1 MNLTLLFDGNH
12 FLYRALGVAGVAKE
26 AEHRCKLDFRADP
39 DGDRAI
45 LLRKM
50 CDMFASEVLR
60 FRNARVDQVVYCV
73 DSASWRKIAFPK
85 EDYKGNRVKDEST
98 DWRQITAAYDEF
110 QAALGRVGVA
120 VSRSPGAEGDDL
132 LFYWS
137 QSLNHWQARSVVIVS
152 GDNDLL
158 QLVGRDQATGA
169 FTIVYNKVQGKLSTF
184 HGFSDW
190 ARSQG
195 SAVPDIFDEVTSG
208 DWGTLVADI
217 GAEVVEVDPNRYLF
231 AKILTGD
238 SGDNVRSVFQRR
250 KQTKAGE
257 KTYRFTDRM
266 AAQALAMYE
275 SDSMFFSQHHMFD
288 PVQIDRLA
296 GIVHQVAGSG
306 EGEASVAEIA
316 DRWKVNRDLVCL
328 HAKCIPDT
336 VMGGMAADYESKCGS
351 TTGRFVGEDIARE
364 CPTLGAQ
371 VTRVSAP
378 SAGSGGGFNKDE
390 WGDLMS

>member
-26 AEHRCKLDFRADP
+26 AEHRCKLDFKTDP
-39 DGDRAI
+39 DGDRTL

-60 FRNARVDQVVYCV
+60 FRNASVDQVVYCV
-73 DSASWRKIAFPK
+73 DSASWRKVVFPE

-110 QAALGRVGVA
+110 QVALQRVGVI
-120 VSRSPGAEGDDL
+120 VSRSAGAEGDDL

-137 QSLNHWQARSVVIVS
+137 QALNHWQGRSVVIVS

-169 FTIVYNKVQGKLSTF
+169 FTIVYNKIQGKLNAF

-190 ARSQG
+190 VRAQG
-195 SAVPDIFDEVTSG
+195 STVPDIFDEVSSG
-208 DWGTLVADI
+208 DWGTLSADL

-238 SGDNVRSVFQRR
+238 AGDNVRSVFQRK
-250 KQTKAGE
+250 KQTKGGE

-266 AAQALAMYE
+266 AAQALSAYE
-275 SDSMFFSQHHMFD
+275 DGNMFFSQHHMFD
-288 PVQIDRLA
+288 DAQIDRLA
-296 GIVHQVAGSG
+296 AIVRNIVKAEAS
-306 EGEASVAEIA
+306 EASVADIA
-316 DRWKVNRDLVCL
+316 ARWKINRDLVCL
-328 HAKCIPDT
+328 HAKCIPDN
-336 VMGGMAADYESKCGS
+336 VMAGMATDYEAKRSG
-351 TTGRFVGEDIARE
+351 TTGRFIGEDLVRE
-364 CPTLGAQ
+364 CPTVGSQ
-371 VTRVSAP
+371 TVPVPAP
-378 SAGSGGGFNKDE
+378 ANSDGGFNKDM
-390 WGDLMS
+390 WDGLMS